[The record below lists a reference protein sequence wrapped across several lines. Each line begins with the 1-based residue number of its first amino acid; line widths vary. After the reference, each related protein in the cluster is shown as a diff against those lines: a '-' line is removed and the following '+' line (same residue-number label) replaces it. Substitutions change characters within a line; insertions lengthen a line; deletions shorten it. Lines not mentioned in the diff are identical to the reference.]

1 MHKCEAN
8 MKNNCILNPF
18 ETLGF
23 GEKCGFRYAFQLLI
37 NREGHMRCR
46 INFH

>member
-8 MKNNCILNPF
+8 MKNNCILNLF

-23 GEKCGFRYAFQLLI
+23 GE
-37 NREGHMRCR
+37 E
-46 INFH
+46 